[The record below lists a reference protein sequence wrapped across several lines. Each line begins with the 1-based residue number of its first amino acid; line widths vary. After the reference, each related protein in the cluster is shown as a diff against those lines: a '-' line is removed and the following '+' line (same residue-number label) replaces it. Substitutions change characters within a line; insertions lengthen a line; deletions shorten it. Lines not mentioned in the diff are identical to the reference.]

1 MNKQIFRSNNN
12 RLIGGV
18 CGGLAEYFN
27 ISVDIVRILWVLFS
41 IIYSS
46 RVGLFAYIICI
57 VLLPKAPVGY
67 YQEQHYDFGYK
78 SFNNIFDFNNKR
90 NKFLIGSVFI
100 VLGTILSLK
109 KIFSLDDVFIYSIF
123 FILIGIYLIV
133 RGGKE

>member
-18 CGGLAEYFN
+18 CGGLAEYFS
-27 ISVDIVRILWVLFS
+27 ISVDIVRILWVLLS
-41 IIYSS
+41 IMYNI
-46 RVGLFAYIICI
+46 RVGLIAYIICM

-67 YQEQHYDFGYK
+67 YQEQQYDFGYK
-78 SFNNIFDFNNKR
+78 NFNNIFDFNNKR

-109 KIFSLDDVFIYSIF
+109 KIFSIDDVLIYSIF
-123 FILIGIYLIV
+123 FIFIGIYLIV